1 MICCGI
7 AHNNM
12 IDCNCKTRG
21 FIYLAKLLTYTQWY
35 VNSTQHTINLFFAN
49 DTKKNMCKCI
59 IMAWLWYDFYH
70 SDTTAFYDC
79 LCCHQPI
86 KRLLSTFLHSVS
98 LYYYLYLP
106 LIAYPFLC
114 ANFNQQDSFDII
126 PAASHLQKRIS
137 NVTLFTP
144 GNIMHSNLEINYVLY
159 VNFAHLA
166 AKKMH
171 V

>member
-1 MICCGI
+1 
-7 AHNNM
+7 M

-86 KRLLSTFLHSVS
+86 KRLLSIFYTSILVLLSALAFDCIS
-98 LYYYLYLP
+98 LLV
-106 LIAYPFLC
+106 C
-114 ANFNQQDSFDII
+114 VNFNQQDSFDII
-126 PAASHLQKRIS
+126 PAASHLQKCIS

-144 GNIMHSNLEINYVLY
+144 CYIMHSNLEINYVLY

-171 V
+171 L

>member
-98 LYYYLYLP
+98 LYYYLYCLWLHIP
-106 LIAYPFLC
+106 SWVC
-114 ANFNQQDSFDII
+114 VNFNQQDSFDII
-126 PAASHLQKRIS
+126 QRRHISKNVFQMSLSSHHAI
-137 NVTLFTP
+137 
-144 GNIMHSNLEINYVLY
+144 
-159 VNFAHLA
+159 
-166 AKKMH
+166 
-171 V
+171 

>member
-1 MICCGI
+1 MILIIHFDRMIVYEIWHHTITYIICFVSFAKSKITCIMFWIVMICCGI

-21 FIYLAKLLTYTQWY
+21 FIYLAKLLTYTQWD

-86 KRLLSTFLHSVS
+86 KRLLSTFLH
-98 LYYYLYLP
+98 
-106 LIAYPFLC
+106 
-114 ANFNQQDSFDII
+114 
-126 PAASHLQKRIS
+126 
-137 NVTLFTP
+137 
-144 GNIMHSNLEINYVLY
+144 
-159 VNFAHLA
+159 
-166 AKKMH
+166 
-171 V
+171 

>member
-70 SDTTAFYDC
+70 SDTTAILWLFV
-79 LCCHQPI
+79 LP
-86 KRLLSTFLHSVS
+86 STYKTFIEHFFILAS

-114 ANFNQQDSFDII
+114 VWILISKI
-126 PAASHLQKRIS
+126 PLTSSQRRHISKNVFQMSLPSHHAI
-137 NVTLFTP
+137 
-144 GNIMHSNLEINYVLY
+144 
-159 VNFAHLA
+159 
-166 AKKMH
+166 
-171 V
+171 

>member
-1 MICCGI
+1 
-7 AHNNM
+7 M

-98 LYYYLYLP
+98 LYYYLYCLWLHIP
-106 LIAYPFLC
+106 SWVC
-114 ANFNQQDSFDII
+114 VNFNQQDSFDIV

-144 GNIMHSNLEINYVLY
+144 GYIMHSNLEINYVLY

>member
-70 SDTTAFYDC
+70 SDTTAILWLFV
-79 LCCHQPI
+79 LP
-86 KRLLSTFLHSVS
+86 STYKTFIEHFFTLAS

-114 ANFNQQDSFDII
+114 VNFNQQDSFDII
-126 PAASHLQKRIS
+126 PAASHLQKCIS

-144 GNIMHSNLEINYVLY
+144 CYTVRFNMMGAV
-159 VNFAHLA
+159 
-166 AKKMH
+166 
-171 V
+171 

>member
-1 MICCGI
+1 
-7 AHNNM
+7 M

-86 KRLLSTFLHSVS
+86 KRLLSTFYTSILVLLSVLAFDCIS
-98 LYYYLYLP
+98 LLV
-106 LIAYPFLC
+106 C
-114 ANFNQQDSFDII
+114 VNFNQQDSFDII

-144 GNIMHSNLEINYVLY
+144 CFIMHSNLEINYVLY
-159 VNFAHLA
+159 INFAHLA
-166 AKKMH
+166 EKKMQL
-171 V
+171 

>member
-86 KRLLSTFLHSVS
+86 KRLLSTFL
-98 LYYYLYLP
+98 YLYPCIIICTCLWLHIPSCVWILINKIP
-106 LIAYPFLC
+106 LTSSQRRHISKNVFQMSL
-114 ANFNQQDSFDII
+114 S
-126 PAASHLQKRIS
+126 SHHAI
-137 NVTLFTP
+137 
-144 GNIMHSNLEINYVLY
+144 
-159 VNFAHLA
+159 
-166 AKKMH
+166 
-171 V
+171 